1 MVKHT
6 PGPWKVMAPTQSGG
20 ALGEAEDRGITGES
34 PEGNV
39 VLAETWMYGPGIDG
53 RKITLPASANAESIV
68 ACVNACEGIED
79 PSDLEAEHLRDMLD
93 CQERVVRLLV
103 ALRAVVTGVEGVR
116 YGEPIGHIRDIAV
129 VAIQKEEKEGAPN
142 E

>member
-1 MVKHT
+1 MSKHT
-6 PGPWKVMAPTQSGG
+6 PGPLKVNGQTIIVAATGNIVAEAAPENPELWEAYATLFAAAPTQ
-20 ALGEAEDRGITGES
+20 
-34 PEGNV
+34 
-39 VLAETWMYGPGIDG
+39 ET
-53 RKITLPASANAESIV
+53 
-68 ACVNACEGIED
+68 
-79 PSDLEAEHLRDMLD
+79 EHLRDMLD
-93 CQERVVRLLV
+93 CQERIVNLLE